1 MEKMQGAFVRVQPLS
16 SKEKPMAK
24 AFVLPNGCMKV
35 FSGLEE
41 EVLNAPNLFNPL
53 MSAAD
58 T

>member
-1 MEKMQGAFVRVQPLS
+1 MEKMQDTFVKVQPLS
-16 SKEKPMAK
+16 SKAQPTAK

-41 EVLNAPNLFNPL
+41 EVLNAPNLFSPL
-53 MSAAD
+53 MPAAD